1 MTSLLG
7 GRGDVAQKVTNREG
21 GRGGA
26 SRKVHIGPDI
36 RLSESGKKIGVIG
49 LKCLG

>member
-1 MTSLLG
+1 MDDSDTYFG
-7 GRGDVAQKVTNREG
+7 PMDVQNSIPILIPR
-21 GRGGA
+21 
-26 SRKVHIGPDI
+26 HIGPDI